1 MITKLLEMK
10 EVAKQKISEAK
21 SIQELNAYGNVVRTS
36 TTGLN
41 AFVTWIPGQKTRVI
55 FNGSTGYNDIRSEAL
70 KQQNSGFDYSILL
83 GLQQTLPWDL
93 RLSLNAIGAGS
104 SVTLQGRSSGMAIGT
119 LGLTKSFLDDRLSL
133 SINGVSH
140 LTGGRT
146 MKVESVSQT
155 KDFISRTDTGV
166 PLRQISLSLS
176 FSFGKQDNA
185 KIKSAKK
192 KIQNDTELNQK
203 SVAESLGTMMQM

>member
-1 MITKLLEMK
+1 M
-10 EVAKQKISEAK
+10 
-21 SIQELNAYGNVVRTS
+21 
-36 TTGLN
+36 
-41 AFVTWIPGQKTRVI
+41 
-55 FNGSTGYNDIRSEAL
+55 
-70 KQQNSGFDYSILL
+70 
-83 GLQQTLPWDL
+83 QQTLPWDL
-93 RLSLNAIGAGS
+93 RLSANAIASGRT
-104 SVTLQGRSSGMAIGT
+104 VTLQGYSSGMLLGT

-185 KIKSAKK
+185 KVKSAKK

>member
-1 MITKLLEMK
+1 M
-10 EVAKQKISEAK
+10 VS
-21 SIQELNAYGNVVRTS
+21 TS
-36 TTGLN
+36 TSGLN
-41 AFVTWIPGQKTRVI
+41 AFVTWIPGKKTRII
-55 FNGSTGYNDIRSEAL
+55 FNGGGSWTDIRSEAL
-70 KQQNSGFDYSILL
+70 SQSNSGWTYNLLL
-83 GLQQTLPWDL
+83 GVQQTLPWDL
-93 RLSLNAIGAGS
+93 RLSANAIASGRT
-104 SVTLQGRSSGMAIGT
+104 VTLQGYSSGMLLGT

-176 FSFGKQDNA
+176 FSFGMQDNL
-185 KIKSAKK
+185 KVKKSRKS
-192 KIQNDTELNQK
+192 IQEESQLNSK
-203 SVAESLGTMMQM
+203 SMTESLGTVIRM